1 MRRFLA
7 LMLCCLLFATT
18 VYADN
23 AASSVQSNATVS
35 SDGSCQVSLTMS
47 IRLDEPVSS
56 LSLPLGSGVSSVR
69 LNGSG
74 ARTFT
79 SNGITN
85 VRLNNLVRN
94 VTGTVPIT
102 VTFTVNSVVTT
113 EEGQDAEGQP
123 ITKQIVTVPLL
134 YGFNYPVEQMSF
146 TVTMPGE
153 FDTVPTFLSG
163 YHQQDIESSITSS
176 VSGAAI
182 TGSVTQTLKDH
193 ETLVMTLEVPADM
206 FPQNQAAGGSLLF
219 DAIAMG
225 VCGALALIYW
235 LMTMSCLPRFPIRR
249 STAPEG
255 VTAGN
260 LGSYLVRR
268 GADLSMMVISWAQLG
283 YLVIQM
289 DQRGRVHLHKR
300 MEMGN

>member
-182 TGSVTQTLKDH
+182 TGSVDFRLFCTGAEGPRNPGHDPGSAGRHVPPEPGRRRQPPVRCHRHGRVRCTGPDLLADDH
-193 ETLVMTLEVPADM
+193 VVPAPVPHPP
-206 FPQNQAAGGSLLF
+206 FHRAGG
-219 DAIAMG
+219 
-225 VCGALALIYW
+225 CH
-235 LMTMSCLPRFPIRR
+235 RR
-249 STAPEG
+249 KSWQLSGPQ
-255 VTAGN
+255 
-260 LGSYLVRR
+260 RR
-268 GADLSMMVISWAQLG
+268 GP
-283 YLVIQM
+283 
-289 DQRGRVHLHKR
+289 
-300 MEMGN
+300 